1 MVNIEDEFN
10 PDNIDFQ
17 DDSLLEEEELL
28 TDENTHILSSKAKE
42 DMVLIKQAVEG
53 DEKAYE
59 KLMNRYKKSVYFML
73 LKMTQNKDDAEDLTM
88 ESFAKAFKSLHKFN
102 PQYAFSTWLFRIAS
116 NNCID
121 FIRRNKMKTFSINT
135 PVETDNG
142 TIDNFDLPD
151 NLELPDD
158 YANRMDKAK
167 FLRSMVEK
175 LPKTY
180 ATLIQLRYYEELSY
194 EEIANIIGVPIGTV
208 KAQLHRARE
217 LLYKALAKQK
227 HKLD

>member
-1 MVNIEDEFN
+1 MVTLEDNLN
-10 PDNIDFQ
+10 PLNF
-17 DDSLLEEEELL
+17 DDESTYFEEEDL
-28 TDENTHILSSKAKE
+28 TTEDAHANLSAKAKE
-42 DMVLIKQAVEG
+42 DIALIKQAVEQG

-102 PQYAFSTWLFRIAS
+102 PKYAFSTWLFKIAS

-121 FIRRNKMKTFSINT
+121 YIRRNKMKTLSINN
-135 PVETDNG
+135 PLETDNG

-151 NLELPDD
+151 NLELPDE

-167 FLRSMVEK
+167 FLRSVVES

-180 ATLIQLRYYEELSY
+180 STLIKLRYYEELSY
-194 EEIANIIGVPIGTV
+194 EEIAQIIGVPIGTI

-217 LLYKALAKQK
+217 LMYKALSKQK
-227 HKLD
+227 HKLT

>member
-1 MVNIEDEFN
+1 MALKFN
-10 PDNIDFQ
+10 N
-17 DDSLLEEEELL
+17 EEEEEE
-28 TDENTHILSSKAKE
+28 TSSFSYDEEDEAYANLSFKAKE

-73 LKMTQNKDDAEDLTM
+73 LKMVQNKDDAEDLTM
-88 ESFAKAFKSLHKFN
+88 ESFAKAFKSLPKFN

-121 FIRRNKMKTFSINT
+121 FIRKNKVKTFSINT
-135 PVETDNG
+135 PVETDSG
-142 TIDNFDLPD
+142 TIESFDLPD
-151 NLELPDD
+151 NLELPDE
-158 YANRMDKAK
+158 YANRLDKSK
-167 FLRSMVEK
+167 FLKSVIES

-180 ATLIQLRYYEELSY
+180 RTLIELRYFEELSY
-194 EEIANIIGVPIGTV
+194 EEIAKIIDAPVGTV

-217 LLYKALAKQK
+217 LMNKALANQLD
-227 HKLD
+227 KLS

>member
-1 MVNIEDEFN
+1 MVSIEDEFN
-10 PDNIDFQ
+10 AESIDFQ
-17 DDSLLEEEELL
+17 DNSFLEDDDFM
-28 TDENTHILSSKAKE
+28 TENTHILSSKAKE
-42 DMVLIKQAVEG
+42 DMVLIKQAVEEG

-121 FIRRNKMKTFSINT
+121 FIRKNKMRTFSINT

-167 FLRSMVEK
+167 FLQSVIDE

-180 ATLIQLRYYEELSY
+180 STLIKLRYYEELSY
-194 EEIANIIGVPIGTV
+194 EEIAEIIGVPIGTV

>member
-1 MVNIEDEFN
+1 MVNIEDELNLNFE
-10 PDNIDFQ
+10 
-17 DDSLLEEEELL
+17 DSAYLEEEDFVL
-28 TDENTHILSSKAKE
+28 DDPHANLSAKAKE
-42 DMVLIKQAVEG
+42 DIALIKQAVEHG

-121 FIRRNKMKTFSINT
+121 FIRKNKMKTLSINN
-135 PVETDNG
+135 PVETDSG
-142 TIDNFDLPD
+142 TMDNFDLPD
-151 NLELPDD
+151 NIELPDE
-158 YANRMDKAK
+158 YANRMEKAK
-167 FLRSMVEK
+167 FLRSVVEQ

-180 ATLIQLRYYEELSY
+180 STLIKLRYYEELSY
-194 EEIANIIGVPIGTV
+194 EEIAEVIGIPIGTV

-217 LLYKALAKQK
+217 LMYKALSKQK
-227 HKLD
+227 HKLS

>member
-1 MVNIEDEFN
+1 MVSVEDEFN
-10 PDNIDFQ
+10 AENIDFQ
-17 DDSLLEEEELL
+17 DNSFLQEDDLM
-28 TDENTHILSSKAKE
+28 TDNQHILSSKAKE
-42 DMVLIKQAVEG
+42 DMILIKQAVEEG

-121 FIRRNKMKTFSINT
+121 FIRKNKMKTFSINN
-135 PVETDNG
+135 PVETDSG

-158 YANRMDKAK
+158 YANRMDKVK
-167 FLRSMVEK
+167 FLQSMIDE

-180 ATLIQLRYYEELSY
+180 STLIKLRYYEELSY
-194 EEIANIIGVPIGTV
+194 EEIAEIIGVPIGTV

-227 HKLD
+227 HKLE

>member
-1 MVNIEDEFN
+1 MVSIEDEFN
-10 PDNIDFQ
+10 AKNIDFQ
-17 DDSLLEEEELL
+17 DNSFLEEEDFM
-28 TDENTHILSSKAKE
+28 TENTHILSSKAKE

-121 FIRRNKMKTFSINT
+121 FIRKNKMRTFSINT

-167 FLRSMVEK
+167 FLQSVIDQ

-180 ATLIQLRYYEELSY
+180 STLVKLRYYEELSY
-194 EEIANIIGVPIGTV
+194 EEIAEIIGVPIGTV

>member
-1 MVNIEDEFN
+1 MVNIEDELNLNFE
-10 PDNIDFQ
+10 
-17 DDSLLEEEELL
+17 DSAYLEEEDFVL
-28 TDENTHILSSKAKE
+28 DDPHANLSAKAKE
-42 DMVLIKQAVEG
+42 DIALIKQAVQHG

-121 FIRRNKMKTFSINT
+121 FIRKNKMKTLSINN
-135 PVETDNG
+135 PVETDSG
-142 TIDNFDLPD
+142 TMDNFDLPD
-151 NLELPDD
+151 NIELPDE
-158 YANRMDKAK
+158 YANRMEKAK
-167 FLRSMVEK
+167 FLRSVVEQ

-180 ATLIQLRYYEELSY
+180 STLIKLRYYEELSY
-194 EEIANIIGVPIGTV
+194 EEIAEVIGIPIGTV

-217 LLYKALAKQK
+217 LMYKALSKQK
-227 HKLD
+227 HKLS

>member
-1 MVNIEDEFN
+1 MVMTNDDFN
-10 PDNIDFQ
+10 ADSIDFQ
-17 DDSLLEEEELL
+17 ESSFLEEDEVFM
-28 TDENTHILSSKAKE
+28 TENTHTLSAKAKE

-121 FIRRNKMKTFSINT
+121 FIRKNKMKTFSINN

-151 NLELPDD
+151 NLELPDE

-167 FLRSMVEK
+167 FLRSVIDE

-180 ATLIQLRYYEELSY
+180 STLVKLRYYEELSY
-194 EEIANIIGVPIGTV
+194 EEIAEIIGVPIGTV

-227 HKLD
+227 HKLE